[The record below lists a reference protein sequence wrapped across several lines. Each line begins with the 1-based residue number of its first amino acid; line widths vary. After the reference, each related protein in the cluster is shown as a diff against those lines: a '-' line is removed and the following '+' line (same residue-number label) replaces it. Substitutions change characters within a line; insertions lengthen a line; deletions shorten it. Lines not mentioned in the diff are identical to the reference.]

1 MKAGRRKL
9 NRRLSIADVC
19 RYAKEHHISYGKAVI
34 EIERVSNTPAS
45 KAEL

>member
-1 MKAGRRKL
+1 MRTGRRKL

-19 RYAKEHHISYGKAVI
+19 RYAKEHRISYGKAVI
-34 EIERVSNTPAS
+34 EIERVSDAPAS

>member
-1 MKAGRRKL
+1 MRTGRRKL

-34 EIERVSNTPAS
+34 EIERVPNASAS